1 MDAARERARHCG
13 FWPVGEGGPWAS
25 CNADY
30 PQRVAPE
37 ATMWPWES
45 AATGV
50 DTYLVDSDTEDA
62 ETTSSAIDDFERRL
76 AARQPQPTAAAT
88 TAAPPPTN
96 SKSRVQR

>member
-1 MDAARERARHCG
+1 MQQVSQALAGATLAAGPATAAER
-13 FWPVGEGGPWAS
+13 
-25 CNADY
+25 
-30 PQRVAPE
+30 
-37 ATMWPWES
+37 

-76 AARQPQPTAAAT
+76 AARQPQPTAATT